1 MKTLWRRTLN
11 GITPA
16 DDAAERVFKRTKPGE
31 YVNVDAT
38 VPRDQRSLAMHNL
51 LFQVLAHV
59 FQNLP
64 DRYNN
69 EIPTPEILRARIF
82 YAIGFTEVIQT
93 PAGPREMPRSI
104 AHAKLGQAEFH
115 DLVWT
120 PTMRLI
126 DKMAPGLGAAFENE
140 YLEMVA

>member
-31 YVNVDAT
+31 YINVDAT
-38 VPRDQRSLAMHNL
+38 VPRDQRSLAMHRL
-51 LFQVLAHV
+51 YFAVLRHV
-59 FQNLP
+59 FDNLP
-64 DRYNN
+64 ERYGN
-69 EIPTPEILRARIF
+69 EIPTPTILRGRIF
-82 YAIGFTEVIQT
+82 IEIGFTETIMT
-93 PAGPREMPRSI
+93 RNGPFEVPRSLEF
-104 AHAKLGQAEFH
+104 AKLGQSEFYE
-115 DLVWT
+115 LVWT